1 MGDRARFRV
10 FGVTRVVIVESGRVS
25 GALGSKGGRISVKRG
40 IFGSLGLDLSAN
52 FGGVASQT

>member
-1 MGDRARFRV
+1 M
-10 FGVTRVVIVESGRVS
+10 VIVESGRVS

-52 FGGVASQT
+52 FGGVASGVEFQR